1 MLFDNKKENEVLMH
15 AILWMNLLNIMLSEG
30 SQSQKTHIALYSMT
44 SFV

>member
-1 MLFDNKKENEVLMH
+1 MRAL
-15 AILWMNLLNIMLSEG
+15 LWMNLLNIMLSEG